1 MLFVS
6 LIQKVSPFQK
16 KNFNLLSGK
25 CYFSRFIP
33 GKDGEMLVTH
43 QHETGLQVQPRPPSA
58 RTPGY
63 AAGRSV
69 NYIGTWK
76 RARVDA
82 EGTLRLFWWANND
95 GLKGEPISGP
105 GDRDMQAGIWLE
117 RDLVF
122 DSSSAANLSAAT
134 SGTPP
139 PPPPVSEMQGIT
151 VGVKGGDATEMFR
164 FDNVTILVDAL
175 GISRLGVLSADGKSF
190 HALDTQ
196 NRELPPPAAGK
207 PTTLKVLVRGNLIES
222 YNDGVL
228 MHVYSAGAVDGKAG
242 WFKSEWAAAPTAA
255 AADTSTI
262 RAWMLDFVGSGAALG
277 SKATATSTYSP
288 APDYDAS
295 LAVDDSPLTRWCSGL
310 PYSDKPEQLRLDLGP
325 KRRTIAWA
333 QISWETAFAT
343 SYQLQA
349 STDGKS
355 WTTVYSTTEGE
366 GGIETFSLNVPTT
379 ARYWTLHLLKR
390 GCTHNCGYS
399 IWDLQLHEATDTPA
413 CGYWEVC

>member
-1 MLFVS
+1 MQPLP
-6 LIQKVSPFQK
+6 LR
-16 KNFNLLSGK
+16 LLVKSQRRG
-25 CYFSRFIP
+25 CT
-33 GKDGEMLVTH
+33 D
-43 QHETGLQVQPRPPSA
+43 
-58 RTPGY
+58 
-63 AAGRSV
+63 
-69 NYIGTWK
+69 K
-76 RARVDA
+76 RAGVNA
-82 EGTLRLFWWANND
+82 KGTLRLFWWANND
-95 GLKGEPISGP
+95 GLKGKPISGP

-117 RDLVF
+117 RDLTF
-122 DSSSAANLSAAT
+122 TSSAANLSAAAA
-134 SGTPP
+134 SRGTPP

-164 FDNVTILVDAL
+164 FDSVTILVDAL

-190 HALDTQ
+190 NALDTQ

-222 YNDGVL
+222 YYDGVL
-228 MHVYSAGAVDGKAG
+228 MHVYSAGAADGKAG

-255 AADTSTI
+255 AADTATI
-262 RAWMLDFVGSGAALG
+262 RAWMLDLVGSGAALG

-325 KRRTIAWA
+325 RKHLGPAGPGPGPKRWTIAWA

-349 STDGKS
+349 STDGKT

-366 GGIETFSLNVPTT
+366 GGIETFSLNFPTT

-390 GCTHNCGYS
+390 GCTQNCGYS
-399 IWDLQLHEATDTPA
+399 LWDFQLHEATDTPA